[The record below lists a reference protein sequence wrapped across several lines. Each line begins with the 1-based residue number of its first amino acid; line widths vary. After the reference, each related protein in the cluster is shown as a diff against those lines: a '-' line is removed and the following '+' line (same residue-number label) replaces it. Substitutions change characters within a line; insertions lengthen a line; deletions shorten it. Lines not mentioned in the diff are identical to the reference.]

1 MLQFNPSCLKFN
13 IRNKFDFNK
22 LFRMG
27 VNYRKIKGEKEEV
40 VSLIEQRV
48 DAIMDNE
55 KNGTRKFLVPKG

>member
-1 MLQFNPSCLKFN
+1 MKFN

-27 VNYRKIKGEKEEV
+27 VNYRQLKVEKEEV
-40 VSLIEQRV
+40 VKLIAERV

-55 KNGTRKFLVPKG
+55 KNGTRKMLVPKG

>member
-1 MLQFNPSCLKFN
+1 
-13 IRNKFDFNK
+13 
-22 LFRMG
+22 MG
-27 VNYRKIKGEKEEV
+27 VNYRKIKVEKEEV